1 MGETRIEMLEMKVAH
16 LERALQE
23 LSDELARQQR
33 DLGELRMRNQQLAQ
47 QLAAAQDSTAASA
60 TAIEV
65 PPHY

>member
-1 MGETRIEMLEMKVAH
+1 MGDPRIEMLEMKVAH
-16 LERALQE
+16 LEHALQE

-33 DLGELRMRNQQLAQ
+33 DLGELRTRNQQLAQ
-47 QLAAAQDSTAASA
+47 QVASAHDATAASA

>member
-1 MGETRIEMLEMKVAH
+1 MADQRIEMLEMKVAH
-16 LERALQE
+16 LEQALQQ

-33 DLGELRMRNQQLAQ
+33 ELGDVRARSQQLAQ
-47 QLAAAQDSTAASA
+47 QLAAAHDSTAASA

>member
-1 MGETRIEMLEMKVAH
+1 MDDARIEMLEMKVAH
-16 LERALQE
+16 LERTLQE

-33 DLGELRMRNQQLAQ
+33 DLNEMRARNQQLAQ
-47 QLAAAQDSTAASA
+47 QLAAAHDSTAASA

>member
-1 MGETRIEMLEMKVAH
+1 MSDPRIETLEMKVAH
-16 LERALQE
+16 LEHALQA

-33 DLGELRMRNQQLAQ
+33 DLGELRTRNQQLAQ
-47 QLAAAQDSTAASA
+47 QLTAAHDATAASA

>member
-1 MGETRIEMLEMKVAH
+1 MSDTRIELLEVKMAH

-33 DLGELRMRNQQLAQ
+33 DLGELRTRNQQLAQ
-47 QLAAAQDSTAASA
+47 QLAAAHDTTAASA